1 MRRCGCLR
9 RWVGRSGALGPSA
22 RRQQG
27 VSSRARRSCELCAQA
42 PPGLFMPPRARG
54 RPLGE
59 RGSHW
64 PRRPLAPAPRLPA
77 PPRQAGEDPPPALAA
92 GVTNA
97 RFPARGPIQPAG
109 PATLP
114 RSSAEPGGAGA
125 GSRGPE
131 TGCRAA
137 PPPQKVRRKPLPQ
150 DPRVR
155 FLLLQRSLLTGGGVE
170 LGSALLGPHWPY
182 PAPAQSVFQNVQPRM
197 SPSNHPTFR
206 SSSLEPE
213 AFRTLLCTGAL
224 GSPPQCQV

>member
-1 MRRCGCLR
+1 MCSSSICAPVAEAIGSGSPEGPAVRRCGCLR

-137 PPPQKVRRKPLPQ
+137 PPPKGKEEAPPSGSQGQIPPLTALSPYWGW
-150 DPRVR
+150 
-155 FLLLQRSLLTGGGVE
+155 GGAG
-170 LGSALLGPHWPY
+170 LC
-182 PAPAQSVFQNVQPRM
+182 
-197 SPSNHPTFR
+197 SP
-206 SSSLEPE
+206 
-213 AFRTLLCTGAL
+213 
-224 GSPPQCQV
+224 GSPLALPCPCPVGFSECSATDEP